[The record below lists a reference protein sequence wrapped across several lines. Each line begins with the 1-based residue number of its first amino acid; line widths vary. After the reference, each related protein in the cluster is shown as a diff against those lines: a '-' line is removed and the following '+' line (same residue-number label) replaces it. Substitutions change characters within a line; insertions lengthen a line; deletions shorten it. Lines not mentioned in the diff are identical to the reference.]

1 MYSKIKNWKEIKEI
15 KSIDELGLTK
25 YEAPFNP
32 ELFYKYKDGIYC
44 PYIKRDIQAYID
56 PLEPETFLPFIKA
69 FDIPFSPNKWIKD
82 ITYLLEENK
91 SLINVFGR
99 YLSYCKLKGFRYF
112 SFENSDEFQE
122 LFITPE
128 EKAYKQ
134 GYDQAMKDL
143 EEKINNEKFH
153 NTIKNILEDIL
164 KDYKLVKK

>member
-25 YEAPFNP
+25 YTEPFNE
-32 ELFYKYKDGIYC
+32 ELFYKYRDGTYC
-44 PYIKRDIQAYID
+44 PYLKVDIKAYID

-69 FDIPFSPNKWIKD
+69 FDIPFSPNKWIQTIIFSAKNNLTN
-82 ITYLLEENK
+82 I
-91 SLINVFGR
+91 FGR
-99 YLSYCKLKGFRYF
+99 YLAHCKMASFRYF

-122 LFITPE
+122 LFLTPE

-143 EEKINNEKFH
+143 EEKIKNEKFY

>member
-1 MYSKIKNWKEIKEI
+1 MYSKIKNWKDIQEI

-25 YEAPFNP
+25 HTAPFNP
-32 ELFYKYKDGIYC
+32 ELFYRDKNGIYF
-44 PYIKRDIQAYID
+44 PYMKSDIQAYIN

-82 ITYLLEENK
+82 IRYSAENGNLK
-91 SLINVFGR
+91 NIFGR
-99 YLSYCKLKGFRYF
+99 YLAYCKLTNFQYF

-122 LFITPE
+122 LFLTSE
-128 EKAYKQ
+128 EKAYQQ

-143 EEKINNEKFH
+143 EEKINNEKLH
-153 NTIKNILEDIL
+153 NIIKNILEDIL